1 MQQLNSRTAE
11 TPEIRRGFITVYPH
25 KTIPENP
32 LWIKI
37 PRKIWC
43 ETVGIQGREEGEE
56 TFRSRR
62 KGCSEWRQQS
72 SDFPSRLG
80 TLGCSRWPK
89 WAAEV
94 IELKMWKMRCFFD
107 LPYLKLY
114 NNCLD
119 LKKMDGWN
127 TILSFW
133 DGFFRCYVSISEC
146 TYLYSFFTHVLRFSQ
161 TRSWYFPGT

>member
-1 MQQLNSRTAE
+1 MQHLFQELQK
-11 TPEIRRGFITVYPH
+11 PEIRRGFITFYPH

-72 SDFPSRLG
+72 KDFPPRLG
-80 TLGCSRWPK
+80 TLGCSSLTK
-89 WAAEV
+89 MGSSGDK
-94 IELKMWKMRCFFD
+94 LKMWKMRNM
-107 LPYLKLY
+107 LKIPYLKLY

-127 TILSFW
+127 TSFLLEW
-133 DGFFRCYVSISEC
+133 LFRCYVSFSEC
-146 TYLYSFFTHVLRFSQ
+146 TYISLLLFYTFLRFSQ
-161 TRSWYFPGT
+161 TSSWYFPGT